1 MVEIQL
7 NIEPFKKEIHS
18 VMNENTILKIDISR
32 TNIHES
38 MENEVDMDANTE
50 IMVIIKTVDKKLLIL
65 QAE

>member
-1 MVEIQL
+1 M